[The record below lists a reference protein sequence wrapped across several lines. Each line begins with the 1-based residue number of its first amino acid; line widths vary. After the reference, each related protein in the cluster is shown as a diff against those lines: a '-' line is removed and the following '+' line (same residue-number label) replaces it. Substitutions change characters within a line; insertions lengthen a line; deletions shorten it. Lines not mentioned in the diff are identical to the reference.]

1 VFEDALEWQ
10 ELRGIEQTTGV
21 CDNTV
26 INWVKLAEQA
36 LPELENYEIP

>member
-1 VFEDALEWQ
+1 MDLNSRNSVALNRQRVF
-10 ELRGIEQTTGV
+10 GH
-21 CDNTV
+21 NTV